1 MAKDRAK
8 ANIRVNSPVEEEGL
22 QEVVKLIQVSYLYKN
37 YFIQIFI
44 IKLLIKSNFSL
55 NKNKG
60 AAPAG
65 APPQQGGAAPQ
76 YPGAG
81 GGAGQAAYPGGTR
94 RFAAYS
100 KLAHAS
106 ALRRRHL

>member
-1 MAKDRAK
+1 MKFSINK
-8 ANIRVNSPVEEEGL
+8 
-22 QEVVKLIQVSYLYKN
+22 
-37 YFIQIFI
+37 
-44 IKLLIKSNFSL
+44 IK
-55 NKNKG
+55 G
-60 AAPAG
+60 AAAPAG
-65 APPQQGGAAPQ
+65 APPQQQGGAAPQ
-76 YPGAG
+76 YPGAGGGAG